1 MLYNFL
7 FFFYFSFHPIYIS
20 VLEINSVENNLE
32 IIVKIFRDD
41 LEDGIRYTL
50 DKEVSIDNQDKIE
63 LNKELIKNYF
73 EKVLFININKE
84 KKPILFSEFILENDR
99 IKISGKINNN
109 LIIKSFEIY
118 NETLVDIFSLQKNVV
133 FVKIYKEM
141 FNITLDKNNKKTN
154 LIIE

>member
-1 MLYNFL
+1 MLYNIFY
-7 FFFYFSFHPIYIS
+7 FFYFSFHPIYIS

-32 IIVKIFRDD
+32 VIIKIFRDD

-73 EKVLFININKE
+73 EKVLFIKINKE

-99 IKISGKINNN
+99 IKISGKITNN

-118 NETLVDIFSLQKNVV
+118 NETLVDIYSLQKNVV
-133 FVKIYKEM
+133 FIKIYKEM

>member
-84 KKPILFSEFILENDR
+84 KKLILFSEFILENDR

-133 FVKIYKEM
+133 FIKIYKEM

>member
-1 MLYNFL
+1 MLYNIFY
-7 FFFYFSFHPIYIS
+7 FFYFSFHPIYIS

-32 IIVKIFRDD
+32 VIIKIFRDD

-73 EKVLFININKE
+73 EKVLFIKINKE
-84 KKPILFSEFILENDR
+84 KKSILFSEFILENDR
-99 IKISGKINNN
+99 IKISGKITNN

-118 NETLVDIFSLQKNVV
+118 NETLVDIYSLQKNVV
-133 FVKIYKEM
+133 FIKIYKEM

>member
-1 MLYNFL
+1 MLYNIFY
-7 FFFYFSFHPIYIS
+7 FFYFSFHPIYIS

-32 IIVKIFRDD
+32 VIIKIFRDD

-73 EKVLFININKE
+73 EKVLFIKINKE
-84 KKPILFSEFILENDR
+84 KKSILFSEFILENDR

-118 NETLVDIFSLQKNVV
+118 NETLVDIYSLQKNVV
-133 FVKIYKEM
+133 FIKIYKEM

>member
-1 MLYNFL
+1 MLYNIFY
-7 FFFYFSFHPIYIS
+7 FFYFSFHPIYIS

-32 IIVKIFRDD
+32 VIIKIFRDD

-73 EKVLFININKE
+73 EKVLFIKINKE
-84 KKPILFSEFILENDR
+84 KTPILFSEFILENDR

-118 NETLVDIFSLQKNVV
+118 NETLVDIYSLQKNVV
-133 FVKIYKEM
+133 FIKIYKEM